1 MAARL
6 STGALHR
13 GLGRRRPHLAGRAA
27 ARADLGPFPGLAV
40 ADLDSALT
48 KQVRA
53 TLPSLEHRRAD
64 IFGPAAG

>member
-1 MAARL
+1 MG
-6 STGALHR
+6 TV
-13 GLGRRRPHLAGRAA
+13 
-27 ARADLGPFPGLAV
+27 RADLGPFPGLAV

-53 TLPSLEHRRAD
+53 ALPSLEHRRTD